1 MSYDKWIVVKNSKT
15 IFGRNMST
23 KVHQEIGLIFSEKKK
38 KKRDSVK
45 IQFPQSLKQHNK
57 RNTLY
62 QKNKL
67 HKT

>member
-38 KKRDSVK
+38 K
-45 IQFPQSLKQHNK
+45 
-57 RNTLY
+57 NTRFSE
-62 QKNKL
+62 N
-67 HKT
+67 TISAEFETT